1 MIANPSPSY
10 PYLHPAD
17 PNPGLLIH
25 TYTQL
30 IPTPGLLI
38 HTYTQLIPTPGL
50 LIHTYTQ
57 LIPTPRPSYPYQI
70 HYDIPTDEDLYKDEY
85 EQRAL

>member
-1 MIANPSPSY
+1 MIANPRPSY

-17 PNPGLLIH
+17 
-25 TYTQL
+25 
-30 IPTPGLLI
+30 PTPGLLI